1 MNPSKPAP
9 RPANLRRWVAT
20 LAPLT
25 LAAAMSLALP
35 PALAAIQAPSSNVT
49 WLPAAADAD
58 VDRAFAQARAQN
70 KPLLMY
76 WGATWCPPCN
86 QLKATFFNRQDF
98 AQASRGFV
106 AVHVDGD
113 RPGAQK
119 IGTRFKVSGYP
130 TVVLFNPA
138 GAEIT
143 RLPGE
148 VDPERMMAVLQLGM
162 SGGRPVKDVLADAR
176 AGKPLSAG
184 EWRLLAFYSWE
195 TDDQSLLP
203 KAEIPGVLAQ
213 LAVTAPAADPDLST
227 RLWLKAVAAS
237 DDGKGLKSDAALRER
252 VQRVLVD
259 PAQARRQADVLSN
272 EASEIV
278 RALSAEDSAERAPL
292 VAAYAA
298 ALRRLEADAGLS
310 RGDRV
315 TALIGRIGLARL
327 DQPKDAVKVD
337 LPASLL
343 AEVKTH
349 VTRDDR
355 EITDG
360 YERQA
365 VITAA
370 AYALGQVGLWDDSDA
385 LLKSNLARSNSPYY
399 LMSQLGG
406 NARKRG
412 QTAEALKWY
421 GDAFERS
428 EGPATR
434 LQWGSGYLS
443 ALVDLAP
450 KDAARIEK
458 TAAQLIA
465 EAGKDTGAFSGR
477 SVRSM
482 QRVGKKLVAWNADGQ
497 QAAALQRL
505 QKQLDGVCQK
515 VGPADRAACQGLL
528 KPQA

>member
-1 MNPSKPAP
+1 MASL
-9 RPANLRRWVAT
+9 RPLI
-20 LAPLT
+20 LSLT
-25 LAAAMSLALP
+25 LA
-35 PALAAIQAPSSNVT
+35 LAAPLAWSAVGPPSTNVA
-49 WLPAAADAD
+49 WLAAAVDAD
-58 VDRAFAQARAQN
+58 VDRAFATARAQN
-70 KPLLMY
+70 KPVLLY

-98 AQASRGFV
+98 AQASKSFV

-119 IGTRFKVSGYP
+119 LGTRFKVSGYP

-148 VDPERMMAVLQLGM
+148 VEPERMMAVLQLGM
-162 SGGRPVKDVLADAR
+162 AGGRPVGDVLADAR

-184 EWRLLAFYSWE
+184 EWRMLAFYSWG
-195 TDDQSLLP
+195 TDEQRLVPADQLP
-203 KAEIPGVLAQ
+203 ALLAQ
-213 LAVTAPAADPDLST
+213 LAPAAPAADPDTST

-237 DDGKGLKSDAALRER
+237 DEGKGLKADAALRER
-252 VQRVLVD
+252 VQRVLAD
-259 PAQARRQADVLSN
+259 AAQSRRHADVLSN
-272 EASEIV
+272 NATEIV
-278 RALSAEDSAERAPL
+278 RALSDEDSAERAL
-292 VAAYAA
+292 IVSAYSGM
-298 ALRRLEADAGLS
+298 LRRLEADTGLS

-315 TALIGRIGLARL
+315 GALIGRIQLARL
-327 DQPKDAVKVD
+327 GQPRDAVKVD
-337 LPASLL
+337 VPAALL
-343 AEVKTH
+343 SEVKAH
-349 VTRDDR
+349 VARDDR

-385 LLKSNLARSNSPYY
+385 LLKANLAKSHSPYY

-412 QTAEALKWY
+412 QNEQALKWY
-421 GDAFERS
+421 GEAFARS

-434 LQWGSGYLS
+434 LQWGTSYLT

-450 KDAARIEK
+450 QDGVRIEK
-458 TAAQLIA
+458 TASQLIG
-465 EAGKDTGAFSGR
+465 EAGKDGGAFSGR
-477 SVRSM
+477 SARAL
-482 QRVGKKLVAWNADGQ
+482 QRLGRKLVGWNADGK

-505 QKQLDGVCQK
+505 QRQLDGVCGK
-515 VGPADRAACQGLL
+515 ADPGERAACQGLL
-528 KPQA
+528 KPAAKAA

>member
-1 MNPSKPAP
+1 MF
-9 RPANLRRWVAT
+9 
-20 LAPLT
+20 
-25 LAAAMSLALP
+25 SLALLVAAP
-35 PALAAIQAPSSNVT
+35 LAGAAISAPSSNVA

-70 KPLLMY
+70 KPVLMY

-130 TVVLFNPA
+130 TVVLFGA
-138 GAEIT
+138 GGAEIT

-148 VDPERMMAVLQLGM
+148 VDPDSMMAVLQQGM
-162 SGGRPVKDVLADAR
+162 AGGRAVAEVLADAR
-176 AGKPLSAG
+176 AGKALTAG
-184 EWRLLAFYSWE
+184 EWRMLAFYSWA
-195 TDDQSLLP
+195 TDEQRLVSRADLP
-203 KAEIPGVLAQ
+203 ALMAQ
-213 LAVTAPAADPDLST
+213 LAVAAPAADPDTAT

-237 DDGKGLKSDAALRER
+237 DEGKGLKADAALRER
-252 VQRVLVD
+252 VQRVLAD
-259 PAQARRQADVLSN
+259 PAQARKHADVLSN
-272 EASEIV
+272 EAPEIV
-278 RALSAEDSAERAPL
+278 RALSDEDSAERAPL

-298 ALRRLEADAGLS
+298 ALRRLETDAGLS
-310 RGDRV
+310 RGDRIG
-315 TALIGRIGLARL
+315 ALIARIQLARL
-327 DQPKDAVKVD
+327 GQPKEAVQVD
-337 LPASLL
+337 VPASLI
-343 AEVKTH
+343 AEVKAH
-349 VTRDDR
+349 VSRDDR

-370 AYALGQVGLWDDSDA
+370 AYALGQIGQWEDSDA
-385 LLKSNLARSNSPYY
+385 LLKANLARSHSPYY

-412 QTAEALKWY
+412 QTQQALQWY
-421 GDAFERS
+421 GEAFAKS

-434 LQWGSGYLS
+434 LQWGTSYLL

-450 KDAARIEK
+450 QDAPRIER
-458 TAAQLIA
+458 TAAQLIG
-465 EAGKDTGAFSGR
+465 EAGKDSGAFSGR
-477 SVRSM
+477 SARSL
-482 QRVGKKLVAWNADGQ
+482 QRLGQKLVSWNADGK
-497 QAAALQRL
+497 QAATLQRL
-505 QKQLDGVCQK
+505 QRQLDGVCRK
-515 VGPADRAACQGLL
+515 VETGERAACQGLL
-528 KPQA
+528 KPAPKAA